1 MRRRDFLTTTA
12 ASAAVVAVGAT
23 GDAATVLPSS
33 QTKGFNRAQFR
44 SWLDHEFRLSARSSL
59 RASRATLTAVD
70 DGPGCRG
77 LEQFSV
83 VFRGA
88 ASLPTGLCWVSHTD
102 GAQFMLHLHGL
113 PGGAVR
119 RAHFSLL
126 EPQHV

>member
-1 MRRRDFLTTTA
+1 MRRRDFLTTT

-23 GDAATVLPSS
+23 GDAAILPTSR
-33 QTKGFNRAQFR
+33 TNGFNRAQFR
-44 SWLDHEFRLSARSSL
+44 SWVNDDFRLSAQSSL
-59 RASRATLTAVD
+59 RAIRATLTAVD

-88 ASLPTGLCWVSHTD
+88 ASLPTGLCWVSHTN

-113 PGGAVR
+113 PGGTVR

-126 EPQHV
+126 EP